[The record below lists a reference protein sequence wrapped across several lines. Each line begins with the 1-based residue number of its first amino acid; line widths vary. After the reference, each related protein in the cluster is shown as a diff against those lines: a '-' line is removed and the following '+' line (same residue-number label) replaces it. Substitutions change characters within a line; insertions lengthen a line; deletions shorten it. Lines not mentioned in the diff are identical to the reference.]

1 MVVFVPVIY
10 ALGGIALRAGTA
22 AIARRLA
29 AAGAK
34 KLAGKTAKKVV
45 NATKAN
51 IDKAVKAAKKNQK
64 NADTLN
70 TFSKVSKEL
79 RRGGKNPRDRA
90 GKYTGY
96 KPPATQG
103 SRAAAKKPSTA
114 VTKPSSTSVA
124 TKASRGDKGAR
135 PMKDVTPKPK
145 QVTGPK
151 NKSSKAGL
159 LIAITTGAAGIG
171 SFIGGGDKNP
181 SVPSKTTVDITDSI
195 PQERKKP
202 KTKSTGSFGDAFKK
216 AYNKG
221 KGRGKTFTH
230 NGNKYIAITKDD
242 LKNMGG
248 SDYSLKDYIKDSK
261 RTPGKKYKK

>member
-51 IDKAVKAAKKNQK
+51 IDKAVKAAKDAPKK
-64 NADTLN
+64 
-70 TFSKVSKEL
+70 
-79 RRGGKNPRDRA
+79 GGKNPRDRA

-159 LIAITTGAAGIG
+159 LIAITTGAAGLG

>member
-1 MVVFVPVIY
+1 MAVFVPVIY
-10 ALGGIALRAGTA
+10 ALGGMALRATTA
-22 AIARRLA
+22 AIARRVA
-29 AAGAK
+29 AAGGRK
-34 KLAGKTAKKVV
+34 IAGKTTKKIV
-45 NATKAN
+45 NATRAN
-51 IDKAVKAAKKNQK
+51 IDKAVKVAKDAPK
-64 NADTLN
+64 
-70 TFSKVSKEL
+70 
-79 RRGGKNPRDRA
+79 RGGKNPRDRA

-103 SRAAAKKPSTA
+103 GRTVAKKPSTA

-145 QVTGPK
+145 QIAGPK
-151 NKSSKAGL
+151 KKSSKAGL
-159 LIAITTGAAGIG
+159 LIAITSGAAGIG
-171 SFIGGGDKNP
+171 TLLGGGDKETKKRVV
-181 SVPSKTTVDITDSI
+181 VPTKTTVDITDSI

-216 AYNKG
+216 AYDKG
-221 KGRGKTFTH
+221 KGRGKTFTYD
-230 NGNKYIAITKDD
+230 GNKYIAITKDD

-248 SDYSLKDYIKDSK
+248 SGYTLKDYIKDSK